1 MYQLTNT
8 DIIFRSDGAHI
19 PPDPGNIDYAEYLAW
34 LAAGNVPEPADPI
47 PDPRI
52 EEIKARLA
60 KIDLDTMRP
69 LRAVLVGA
77 DTQFDHDKLAA
88 LEKES
93 NALRQ
98 ELHSLCE

>member
-1 MYQLTNT
+1 MYKLTET
-8 DIIFRSDGAHI
+8 DVVLRLIDMAYI
-19 PPDPGNIDYAEYLAW
+19 PADPANIDRQEYIAW

-47 PDPRI
+47 PDLRI

-60 KIDLDTMRP
+60 QIDLDTMRP
-69 LRAVLVGA
+69 LRTVLVGA

-88 LEKES
+88 LEKEA

-98 ELHSLCE
+98 ELKGLL